1 MRKLNK
7 LDKPQILV
15 DNAVLWTQEYCDCLK
30 EGKTPSKEIATRY
43 NEDSIKSTLEKETH
57 EKCAYC
63 ESKMKHISYGDIEH
77 ILPKNKDARPDLYVE
92 WSNLTLACEQ
102 CNRSGKRM
110 YYNPELPLI
119 NPYLDEPSEHLIDMG
134 PIIMP
139 VIGDDRAYVTKEK
152 LKLNRAA
159 LVECRNERISSVE
172 NLLNAWKKEPRTEI
186 KNILEEQLHNEYSED
201 KEFTSTVKSYLRQ
214 MGFPIKDKQDEKETE
229 V

>member
-30 EGKTPSKEIATRY
+30 EGKIPSKEIATRY
-43 NEDSIKSTLEKETH
+43 NEESIKATLEKETY

-63 ESKMKHISYGDIEH
+63 ESKIKHISYGDIEH

-102 CNRSGKRM
+102 CNRSGKRK
-110 YYNPELPLI
+110 YYSLELPLI
-119 NPYLDEPSEHLIDMG
+119 NPYIDEPDEHLIDMG

-139 VIGDDRAYVTKEK
+139 FIGDDRAYVTREV
-152 LKLNRAA
+152 LKLNRPA
-159 LVECRNERISSVE
+159 LVERRNERIMSVE
-172 NLLNAWKKEPRTEI
+172 KLLNAWKKEKQVSM
-186 KNILEEQLHNEYSED
+186 KNIIEEQLHDEYAAD
-201 KEFTSTVKSYLRQ
+201 KEFSSTIKSYLFQ
-214 MGFPIKDKQDEKETE
+214 MGFPIKEALERDE
-229 V
+229 VVV

>member
-57 EKCAYC
+57 EKCVYC
-63 ESKMKHISYGDIEH
+63 ESKIKHISYGDIEH

-119 NPYLDEPSEHLIDMG
+119 NPYMDEPSEHLIDMG

-159 LVECRNERISSVE
+159 LVERRNERIISVE

-214 MGFPIKDKQDEKETE
+214 MGFPIKEKQDEKET
-229 V
+229 VV